1 MLWSP
6 PPGERRY
13 GGMAQF
19 NFFFKCCGCAGGG
32 GGLCMA
38 MSAWGVQ
45 SGFPYGQFL
54 GFLLFQICINGPLK
68 EAQLLKT
75 ADNEKGG
82 GERQASSK

>member
-1 MLWSP
+1 M
-6 PPGERRY
+6 
-13 GGMAQF
+13 
-19 NFFFKCCGCAGGG
+19 GGG

-54 GFLLFQICINGPLK
+54 GFLLFQICINGPLR

-82 GERQASSK
+82 GERQASSKSTM